1 MQNVAVDMAVI
12 LTTLLG
18 VEIGT
23 ITHPPLPRK
32 MVLTWDK
39 SSELA

>member
-1 MQNVAVDMAVI
+1 MQNAVMDVAII

-18 VEIGT
+18 AETGT

-32 MVLTWDK
+32 MVLMWDK
-39 SSELA
+39 PIESA